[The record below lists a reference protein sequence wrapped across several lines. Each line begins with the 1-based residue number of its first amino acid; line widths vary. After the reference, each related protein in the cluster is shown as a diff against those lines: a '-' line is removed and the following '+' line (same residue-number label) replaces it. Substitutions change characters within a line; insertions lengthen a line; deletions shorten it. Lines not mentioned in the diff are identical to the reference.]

1 MSNTEITAY
10 LDRLLKL
17 YEEKLNRFRL
27 SLALLLVG
35 TLAFFFLIFFPYIT
49 LLGNQE
55 ACRANPKCTQPE
67 QSKLEDRLSEIT
79 TSWGKIP
86 ISTAEVTVLFPVGVA
101 CGFTVVT
108 AQLQGLTRL
117 RLAITQQLK
126 NCSNY
131 IDVTLIAPLLIDP
144 KHSWV
149 DQMAGVI
156 ILLFPFCIFIFSS
169 AKILTR
175 LEVLRGKLP
184 YIQDTKFYHL
194 IYFLSASTAIYSGFW
209 TGEGHLN
216 SGSH

>member
-1 MSNTEITAY
+1 
-10 LDRLLKL
+10 
-17 YEEKLNRFRL
+17 
-27 SLALLLVG
+27 
-35 TLAFFFLIFFPYIT
+35 
-49 LLGNQE
+49 
-55 ACRANPKCTQPE
+55 
-67 QSKLEDRLSEIT
+67 
-79 TSWGKIP
+79 
-86 ISTAEVTVLFPVGVA
+86 VTVLFPVGVA

-194 IYFLSASTAIYSGFW
+194 IYFLSASTAIYSLMRLSFNIFW
-209 TGEGHLN
+209 QQRLEKHSQHERQAIQN
-216 SGSH
+216 KE